1 MSRRNPKLKYMNKP
15 NQERQFI
22 NTVFGVQNED
32 YSTNEP
38 IETTTSVFY
47 GKKVGIHPRNDSLF
61 TNRTLRPFSQRNNMQ
76 NDSYHSGKVPISAPE
91 TARASTINEDL

>member
-1 MSRRNPKLKYMNKP
+1 MSRRNPKLKYASKP
-15 NQERQFI
+15 NPERQFI
-22 NTVFGVQNED
+22 NTVFGAPSED
-32 YSTNEP
+32 YETNEP

-76 NDSYHSGKVPISAPE
+76 SDSFHSGKVPISAPE
-91 TARASTINEDL
+91 TARQSTINEDL